1 MEQNKLL
8 KTTSTTNEQVDETH
22 ENETNE
28 NMMQQLTDQKNYLE
42 ERNRLFLYFKDH

>member
-8 KTTSTTNEQVDETH
+8 KTTSTNNDQVDET
-22 ENETNE
+22 NESEANE

-42 ERNRLFLYFKDH
+42 ERNRLIIL